1 MHPSRIDGHF
11 LPILSETL
19 PKNGSFALRHRRSPA
34 SDLKIKE
41 KSMLAVAIG
50 DVASGDSRRK
60 EQTAEKG
67 EAGPSPF
74 RPERR

>member
-1 MHPSRIDGHF
+1 VKRSQ
-11 LPILSETL
+11 
-19 PKNGSFALRHRRSPA
+19 KNGFFPLRHCRSPA

-41 KSMLAVAIG
+41 KSMPGAPIG
-50 DVASGDSRRK
+50 DAASDDSSRK
-60 EQTAEKG
+60 EQSAEKG